1 MKNLS
6 AFGLLAV
13 LALFVSLS
21 SFKASV
27 NAGAEEE
34 TRSLPA
40 FTKIGLGYPADVILR
55 KGNNQSVKL
64 EGDAEQLAL
73 LITEVKDGQL
83 VIKRK
88 DQDRMFNY
96 DSNQKRVTIY
106 ITIPKIEALAVSG
119 SGKILGKDAFK
130 APSLD
135 LAVSGSGSI
144 KLEASAEKMTSRISG
159 SGQIELEGEGKHST
173 VSVSGSGSL
182 KGFGFKTNDVKVSI
196 SGSGS
201 CEINAT
207 TTLKSS
213 ISGSGRV
220 FYDGQPSVDSR
231 VSGSGKVQKR
241 A

>member
-6 AFGLLAV
+6 AFLFLAV
-13 LALFVSLS
+13 LALVVSLS
-21 SFKASV
+21 SFK
-27 NAGAEEE
+27 GAPSIMQEE

-40 FTKIGLGYPADVILR
+40 FTKIGLGYPAEVILR
-55 KGNNQSVKL
+55 RGNTQSVKL
-64 EGDAEQLAL
+64 DGDAEQLAQ

-88 DQDRMFNY
+88 DQDRMFNF
-96 DSNQKRVTIY
+96 DTDQKRVTIY
-106 ITIPKIEALAVSG
+106 ITVPQVEALSVSG
-119 SGKILGKDAFK
+119 SGKILGKDSFK
-130 APSLD
+130 ATNLE

-144 KLEASAEKMTSRISG
+144 KLQASVDKMSSRISG
-159 SGQIELEGEGKHST
+159 SGNIELEGEGKQST
-173 VSVSGSGSL
+173 VAVSGSGSL
-182 KGFGFKTNDVKVSI
+182 KGFGFKTNDAKISI

-201 CEINAT
+201 CEINASS
-207 TTLKSS
+207 TLKSS

-220 FYDGQPSVDSR
+220 FYEGQPNVDSR